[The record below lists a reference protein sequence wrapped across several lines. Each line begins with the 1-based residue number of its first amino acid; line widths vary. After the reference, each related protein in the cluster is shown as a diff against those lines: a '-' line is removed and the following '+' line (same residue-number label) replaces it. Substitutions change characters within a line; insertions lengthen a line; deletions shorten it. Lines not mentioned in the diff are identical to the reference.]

1 MAARHGGKRRNAG
14 RRPKSVKHE
23 SVIAAA
29 EGRISDRLPT
39 LIDNLFALADGVE
52 VQIERDNGST
62 YVYTTPPDL
71 RANIYLIDRVMGKP
85 TERHEHDFSHL
96 TDEELIARA
105 TSDLLGDG
113 AARAEAADDE

>member
-1 MAARHGGKRRNAG
+1 MAAMHGGKRRNAG
-14 RRPKSVKHE
+14 RRPKGVKHE

-29 EGRISDRLPT
+29 EGRISDRLPE
-39 LIDNLFALADGVE
+39 LIDNLFALADGVQ
-52 VQIERDNGST
+52 VQTERENGST

-96 TDEELIARA
+96 SDEELVARA
-105 TSDLLGDG
+105 TSDLPGDG
-113 AARAEAADDE
+113 APGPEAADGE